1 MIKRLNRSDE
11 ILNYNKK
18 NKPTDLVDIINVLG
32 DAANKE
38 YPFYRN
44 GTEPDNIATIAT
56 AFFISK
62 IRK

>member
-1 MIKRLNRSDE
+1 M
-11 ILNYNKK
+11 
-18 NKPTDLVDIINVLG
+18 DIINVLG

-62 IRK
+62 IRKW